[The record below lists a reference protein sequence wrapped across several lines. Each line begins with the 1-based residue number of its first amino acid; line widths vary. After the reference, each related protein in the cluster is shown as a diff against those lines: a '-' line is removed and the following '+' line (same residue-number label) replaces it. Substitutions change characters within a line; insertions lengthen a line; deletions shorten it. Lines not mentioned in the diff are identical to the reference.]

1 MTPPFDFM
9 KPLIS
14 DVTVTNITLT
24 SATVIWVTDE
34 TADSLVKYGTESGN
48 YTPNT
53 IPRTS
58 HRI

>member
-1 MTPPFDFM
+1 M

-24 SATVIWVTDE
+24 SATVNWVTDE
-34 TADSLVKYGTESGN
+34 TADSPVKYGTESGN